1 MGRFKLGSTVINL
14 FAPGKVTLAEQL
26 QSLSV
31 TKIGQPLAMS
41 TETFAPVE
49 TEQAPLP
56 EAEINAEHD
65 ASPLVDAGKTKVNPP
80 KQED

>member
-31 TKIGQPLAMS
+31 TKIGQPLAVS
-41 TETFAPVE
+41 TELFVTPEAEP
-49 TEQAPLP
+49 APLP
-56 EAEINAEHD
+56 EEEINAEHD
-65 ASPLVDAGKTKVNPP
+65 ASPLVDDKKD
-80 KQED
+80 ES